1 MIGQLKLIELRE
13 RARSALGD
21 RFSIRE
27 FHNVVL
33 GLGIVPLDVLES
45 EVERYVAEP
54 RATSN

>member
-1 MIGQLKLIELRE
+1 MIGQLKLIELRD

-33 GLGIVPLDVLES
+33 GLGIVPLAVLER
-45 EVERYVAEP
+45 EVDRYVADS
-54 RATSN
+54 RATTN